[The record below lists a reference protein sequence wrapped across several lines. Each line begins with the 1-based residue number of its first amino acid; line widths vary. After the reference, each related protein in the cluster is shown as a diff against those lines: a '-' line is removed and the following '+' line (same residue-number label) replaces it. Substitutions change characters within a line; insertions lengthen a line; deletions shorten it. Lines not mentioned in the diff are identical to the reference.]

1 MGIAQVLETG
11 ERVRTVAREM
21 SVIAQDPS
29 VLDASGNILM
39 SKIRV
44 PAEVV
49 QPGPIGYRV
58 QVVDYDATKD
68 MFHGAHSLP
77 LSFAAEPPAWHLAAS
92 P

>member
-49 QPGPIGYRV
+49 QPGPIGYR
-58 QVVDYDATKD
+58 QHSFMAILALRNSFNDIYCRN
-68 MFHGAHSLP
+68 FSGARI
-77 LSFAAEPPAWHLAAS
+77 AQMC
-92 P
+92 